1 MSQREFTPVEVGI
14 TDRDM
19 EATIL
24 TEYVGLPIDVKS
36 GFVYTAIL
44 KTSSAGPPTL
54 GLATLN
60 ARVLSQIDS
69 SVLYEITLATGMPV
83 LVDAGTNE
91 VTWGGGVSATVAGG
105 GSIGDAEVMKIVGI
119 IQLVLIVE
127 EVADDTSTVSITLQV
142 EDV

>member
-1 MSQREFTPVEVGI
+1 
-14 TDRDM
+14 M
-19 EATIL
+19 EAVAT
-24 TEYVGLPIDVKS
+24 TEYEGLPIEVKS

-44 KTSSAGPPTL
+44 KTASAGPPST

-83 LVDAGTNE
+83 LVDEETNV
-91 VTWGGGVSATVAGG
+91 VTWGGGVPATVAGG
-105 GSIGDAEVMKIVGI
+105 GTVGDAEVMKIVGI
-119 IQLVLIVE
+119 LQLVLIVE
-127 EVADDTSTVSITLQV
+127 EAADDTSTVSITLQV

>member
-1 MSQREFTPVEVGI
+1 MSQREFIPAQVGI
-14 TDRDM
+14 INRDM

-24 TEYVGLPIDVKS
+24 TEYVGLPIEVKS
-36 GFVYTAIL
+36 GFAYTAIL
-44 KTSSAGPPTL
+44 KTTSSGPPTV

-69 SVLYEITLATGMPV
+69 SVLYEIPLATGMPV
-83 LVDAGTNE
+83 LVNNGTNV
-91 VTWGGGVSATVAGG
+91 VTWGGGVPATVSGG
-105 GSIGDAEVMKIVGI
+105 GSVADAEVMKIVGI

-127 EVADDTSTVSITLQV
+127 VVADDTSTVSITLQV